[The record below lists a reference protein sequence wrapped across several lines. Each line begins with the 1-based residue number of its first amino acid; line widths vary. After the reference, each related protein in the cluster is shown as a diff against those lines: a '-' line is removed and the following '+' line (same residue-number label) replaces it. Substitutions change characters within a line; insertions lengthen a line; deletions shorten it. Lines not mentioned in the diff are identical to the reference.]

1 MKKLVLAALVGFVL
15 TGCGGGGGSDES
27 KPTPPPVVDVKPVA
41 AQGAINKVNYANK
54 TVEVNGHT
62 YQVERVQYGSNNKLP
77 INEKLSINDLEP
89 NMMVQ
94 VSTQAKSGA
103 VVYIEPTM
111 VGMISWISSDR
122 KTFVVNGVTLTF
134 DMNAEFKPL
143 DWVMVSSLPQ
153 ATADGLGYKVLSVV
167 KIEQDDVDGQ
177 YEIEG
182 RLSNLD
188 QNTQTFK
195 LGANTNVYFGD
206 AIIEDNATL
215 TNGQWVEVKG
225 QMLNKEFHA
234 TEVEVETYDDS
245 DNDHEIE
252 GIVTWVNSDK
262 SQFELNARG
271 RFIVN
276 SQTRFEDGSK
286 VNLVAGELVEVTA
299 VNGVAKEIEF
309 ERDFG
314 GETGNWREF
323 EREGYV
329 SSVSYDHFMIA
340 GETFYVDAYTEFE
353 DNLKLETLNGVY
365 IDVEGVIIDGKK
377 VAREIERE
385 DD

>member
-1 MKKLVLAALVGFVL
+1 MKKLLLAVVVGVALS
-15 TGCGGGGGSDES
+15 GCGGGGGSDES
-27 KPTPPPVVDVKPVA
+27 KPTPPPVVDIKPTA
-41 AQGAINKVNYANK
+41 AQGTIKSVNYDNN
-54 TVEVNGHT
+54 TIDVNGHS
-62 YQVERVQYGSNNKLP
+62 YKVEQVKYGSQ
-77 INEKLSINDLEP
+77 ELSITSLKP
-89 NMMVQ
+89 NMMVE
-94 VSTQAKSGA
+94 VSMLTRSGA
-103 VVYIEPTM
+103 VVSVEPTM
-111 VGMISWISSDR
+111 VGVVTTISADR
-122 KTFVVNGVTLTF
+122 KTFVVNGVTLSF
-134 DMNAEFKPL
+134 ALDRHIEL
-143 DWVMVSSLPQ
+143 HDWVMVSSLPQ

-167 KIEQDDVDGQ
+167 KIEQEDVAGQ

-182 RLSNLD
+182 RLSDLD

-195 LGANTNVYFGD
+195 LGATTNVYFGD

-225 QMLNKEFHA
+225 QLGVNSFDA
-234 TEVEVETYDDS
+234 REVEVETYDDF

-271 RFIVN
+271 RFTVN
-276 SQTRFEDGSK
+276 AQTRFEDGTK
-286 VNLVAGELVEVTA
+286 ANLAAGELVEVTA
-299 VNGVAKEIEF
+299 FNGIAKEIEF

-314 GETGNWREF
+314 GETGDWREF
-323 EREGYV
+323 DREGNV
-329 SSVSYDHFMIA
+329 TSVGDDHFMIA

-353 DNLKLETLNGVY
+353 DFLTLDTLHGQYV
-365 IDVEGVIIDGKK
+365 DVEGVLINGKK

>member
-27 KPTPPPVVDVKPVA
+27 KPTPPPVVDAKPVA
-41 AQGAINKVNYANK
+41 AQGTINKVNYANK

-62 YQVERVQYGSNNKLP
+62 YQVERVQYGSNA
-77 INEKLSINDLEP
+77 LSIDDLKQ
-89 NMMVQ
+89 NMMVE
-94 VSTQAKSGA
+94 VSTLAKSGA
-103 VVYIEPTM
+103 VVSIEPTM
-111 VGMISWISSDR
+111 VGMISAISPDR

-134 DMNAEFKPL
+134 DMNAEFDVN

-167 KIEQDDVDGQ
+167 KIEQDDVAGQ

-182 RLSNLD
+182 RLSDLD

-195 LGANTNVYFGD
+195 LGASTTVFF
-206 AIIEDNATL
+206 IPQVIEDNATL
-215 TNGQWVEVKG
+215 MNGQWVEVKG
-225 QMLNKEFHA
+225 QMINEEFHA
-234 TEVEVETYDDS
+234 TEIEVETYDNS

-271 RFIVN
+271 RFVVN

-309 ERDFG
+309 ECDFG

-323 EREGYV
+323 EREGYA
-329 SSVSYDHFMIA
+329 SSVGYDHFMIA

>member
-27 KPTPPPVVDVKPVA
+27 KPTPPPVVDAKPVA
-41 AQGAINKVNYANK
+41 AQGTINKVNYANK

-62 YQVERVQYGSNNKLP
+62 YQVERVQYGSNA
-77 INEKLSINDLEP
+77 LSIDDLKQ
-89 NMMVQ
+89 NMMVE
-94 VSTQAKSGA
+94 VSTLAKSGA
-103 VVYIEPTM
+103 VVSIEPTM
-111 VGMISWISSDR
+111 VGMISAISPDR

-134 DMNAEFKPL
+134 DMNAEFDVN

-167 KIEQDDVDGQ
+167 KIEQDDVAGQ

-182 RLSNLD
+182 RLSDLD

-195 LGANTNVYFGD
+195 LGASTTVFF
-206 AIIEDNATL
+206 IPQVIEDNATL
-215 TNGQWVEVKG
+215 MNGQWVEVKG
-225 QMLNKEFHA
+225 QMINEEFHA
-234 TEVEVETYDDS
+234 TEIEVETYDNS

-271 RFIVN
+271 RFVVN

-329 SSVSYDHFMIA
+329 SSIGYDHFIIA

-353 DNLKLETLNGVY
+353 DNLKLETLNDVY
-365 IDVEGVIIDGKK
+365 IDVEGIIIDGKK

>member
-1 MKKLVLAALVGFVL
+1 MKKLVLAALVGFVV

-41 AQGAINKVNYANK
+41 AQGAINQVNYANK

-62 YQVERVQYGSNNKLP
+62 YQVERVQYGSN
-77 INEKLSINDLEP
+77 ELSINNLKQ
-89 NMMVQ
+89 NMMVE
-94 VSTQAKSGA
+94 VSTLTKSGA
-103 VVYIEPTM
+103 VVSIEPTM
-111 VGMISWISSDR
+111 VGMISSISHDR

-134 DMNAEFKPL
+134 DMNAEFDVN

-167 KIEQDDVDGQ
+167 KIEQDDVAGQ

-182 RLSNLD
+182 RLSDLD
-188 QNTQTFK
+188 QNTNTFK
-195 LGANTNVYFGD
+195 LGASTTVFFTPQV
-206 AIIEDNATL
+206 IEDNATL
-215 TNGQWVEVKG
+215 MNGQWVEVKG
-225 QMLNKEFHA
+225 QMINKEFHA
-234 TEVEVETYDDS
+234 TEVEVETYDSS

-271 RFIVN
+271 RFVVN
-276 SQTRFEDGSK
+276 PQTHFEDGNK
-286 VNLVAGELVEVTA
+286 ANLVAGELVEVTA

-309 ERDFG
+309 DRDFG

-323 EREGYV
+323 EREGHV
-329 SSVSYDHFMIA
+329 SSVGYDYFIIA
-340 GETFYVDAYTEFE
+340 DETFYVDAYTEFE
-353 DNLKLETLNGVY
+353 DNLKLEALNGVY

-385 DD
+385 DY

>member
-1 MKKLVLAALVGFVL
+1 MVGFVL

-41 AQGAINKVNYANK
+41 AQGTINKVNYANK

-62 YQVERVQYGSNNKLP
+62 YQVERVQYGSNA
-77 INEKLSINDLEP
+77 LSIDDLKQ
-89 NMMVQ
+89 NMMVE
-94 VSTQAKSGA
+94 VSTLAKSGA
-103 VVYIEPTM
+103 VVSIEPTM
-111 VGMISWISSDR
+111 VGMISSISPDR

-134 DMNAEFKPL
+134 DMNAEFDVN

-153 ATADGLGYKVLSVV
+153 ATADGLGYRVLSVV

-188 QNTQTFK
+188 QNKQTFK

-225 QMLNKEFHA
+225 QMINEEFHA

-323 EREGYV
+323 EREGYA
-329 SSVSYDHFMIA
+329 SSVGYDHFMIA

-353 DNLKLETLNGVY
+353 DNLKLETLDGVY